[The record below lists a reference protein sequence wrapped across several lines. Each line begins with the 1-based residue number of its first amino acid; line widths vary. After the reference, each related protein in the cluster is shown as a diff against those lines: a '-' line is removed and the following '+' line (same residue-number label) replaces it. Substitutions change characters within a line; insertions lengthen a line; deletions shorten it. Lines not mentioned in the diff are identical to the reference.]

1 MELNKRQKKF
11 CEEYLIDLNATQA
24 ALRAG
29 YSPKTAYSSGQRL
42 LKDVEISNYINTI
55 TDALQSD
62 RIASVEEVMQTLTR
76 VMRREEKES
85 VVTTV
90 KKRKSYF
97 NTEGRKVS
105 AEVEE
110 PVITE
115 IPTKVADVNRAAEL
129 LGKRYS
135 LFTSNVKIEGALP
148 VVIVDDMDDE

>member
-1 MELNKRQKKF
+1 MALNKRQKKF

-55 TDALQSD
+55 TDARQSD

-76 VMRREEKES
+76 IMRREEKES

-135 LFTSNVKIEGALP
+135 LFTSNVKIDGALP

>member
-1 MELNKRQKKF
+1 MELNKRQERF

-29 YSPKTAYSSGQRL
+29 YSAKTAYSSGQRL

-55 TDALQSD
+55 TDARQSD

-76 VMRREEKES
+76 IMRREEKES

-97 NTEGRKVS
+97 NAEGRKVS